1 MKIERVKIILIT
13 VRADFGGGPYHVDIL
28 LKNLKDNYDFF
39 VAAPLNEPYG
49 FQWQQLLG
57 EKKFFVLPFRSFN
70 IVTFFKLVS
79 FIKSNQ
85 ITLVHSHGK
94 GAGLYSR
101 LLKLFL
107 PGIKVIHTFHGLH
120 IKQYNF
126 LIRNIYILLERF
138 LNISTDQFI
147 NVSFGEQEICLQNR
161 LLKKNKSR
169 VIYNSINFNELN
181 FDSQTEL
188 RNSLALPLD
197 KFIIISVLR
206 LNFQK
211 NLPLLIN
218 IAEKFKQNTDLLFL
232 IIGDGELRDE
242 IETNIREKKLDNINL
257 LGYKVNVKE
266 YLLASNIYLST
277 SLWEGLPYSL
287 IEAAFS
293 GLPIVASNVTG
304 NNEIVNDSENGFL
317 FPLDNPDI
325 AVNKILELKKSP
337 ELLKNMGRNSKKLA
351 EKKFQINSMIDQ
363 IKNIYSGLSS
373 STFNSSIRN

>member
-1 MKIERVKIILIT
+1 M
-13 VRADFGGGPYHVDIL
+13 
-28 LKNLKDNYDFF
+28 
-39 VAAPLNEPYG
+39 
-49 FQWQQLLG
+49 
-57 EKKFFVLPFRSFN
+57 
-70 IVTFFKLVS
+70 
-79 FIKSNQ
+79 
-85 ITLVHSHGK
+85 
-94 GAGLYSR
+94 
-101 LLKLFL
+101 
-107 PGIKVIHTFHGLH
+107 
-120 IKQYNF
+120 YNF